1 MNQISLILIAM
12 FAVYGFY
19 AALCEIRGWLRRIAR
34 RYGEKIDKQAQIEY
48 NKKNE

>member
-1 MNQISLILIAM
+1 MNQIPLILIAT

-19 AALCEIRGWLRRIAR
+19 AALCEIRGWLRRIER
-34 RYGEKIDKQAQIEY
+34 RNREKIDKRTQMEY